1 MAIRLSGRTSNGVEE
16 AMNFLE
22 EQFGTERFRE
32 VFKTITVDNG
42 PEFEHFSKFER
53 LGTKVYFTLPYS
65 SWERPHNERHNSLR
79 RDFMPK
85 GTSIECFS
93 AEDIMSMADVLNQ
106 PRAAF

>member
-53 LGTKVYFTLPYS
+53 LGTKV
-65 SWERPHNERHNSLR
+65 
-79 RDFMPK
+79 
-85 GTSIECFS
+85 
-93 AEDIMSMADVLNQ
+93 
-106 PRAAF
+106 